1 MEPEIKHYI
10 YLDSEGI
17 NQVYNQLPN
26 IEYSSK
32 VTTTEYLGGKLDS
45 EIGSTGLGKILP
57 VKVSAN
63 VDANHKIQEEHE
75 TTITLEQKVEFVLKY
90 LGGKV
95 EILSDVLEKNKK
107 FESALIAC
115 KSIFRFVRAYD
126 EDEERYVLQS
136 EIRNDPYK
144 YKNISYNFASIS
156 RLQFYYDDV
165 DLLKCALD
173 NNGYYVDMFFSGSKM
188 TRGVRHLNNNIKYN
202 KDFILHI
209 LGEITSEGHNIY
221 CLKPYAIW
229 RMTNRNM

>member
-1 MEPEIKHYI
+1 M
-10 YLDSEGI
+10 
-17 NQVYNQLPN
+17 
-26 IEYSSK
+26 
-32 VTTTEYLGGKLDS
+32 TTTEYLGGKLDS

-136 EIRNDPYK
+136 E
-144 YKNISYNFASIS
+144 
-156 RLQFYYDDV
+156 
-165 DLLKCALD
+165 
-173 NNGYYVDMFFSGSKM
+173 
-188 TRGVRHLNNNIKYN
+188 
-202 KDFILHI
+202 
-209 LGEITSEGHNIY
+209 
-221 CLKPYAIW
+221 
-229 RMTNRNM
+229 